1 MIKLTSERK
10 HVTLRAED
18 VSHVVG
24 VDGVLGVKEEV
35 EIFDRLGEEEALL
48 AVLETLVVDIVD
60 SCVTTSEV
68 TTCDLSLYSES
79 HSLGFR
85 VVIETLQDVSADV

>member
-1 MIKLTSERK
+1 MALSAKY
-10 HVTLRAED
+10 
-18 VSHVVG
+18 VSSFVR
-24 VDGVLGVKEEV
+24 VDRVLGVKQEV
-35 EIFDRLGEEEALL
+35 QVLDRLGEEEALL

-68 TTCDLSLYSES
+68 TTCDVSLYSES

-85 VVIETLQDVSADV
+85 VVIETL

>member
-10 HVTLRAED
+10 HVTLRTED

-48 AVLETLVVDIVD
+48 AVLQGHVRHVVDCRVPA
-60 SCVTTSEV
+60 
-68 TTCDLSLYSES
+68 LRPES
-79 HSLGFR
+79 SFVYG
-85 VVIETLQDVSADV
+85 A

>member
-48 AVLETLVVDIVD
+48 AVLETLIVDIVD

-68 TTCDLSLYSES
+68 TTCDVNLYSES